1 MLFETAVESYMGDKR
16 KRLRACT
23 LAGYE
28 SAIHRHLLPRWS
40 GVELES
46 IEPEDVQAW
55 VDGFRQP
62 GAALKAYKTLR
73 QVLRW
78 AIRTYR
84 LRIWCETDDVEL
96 PPAPIRQERTLTA
109 RELRRCTLAWQGEP
123 WEPVALVQSS
133 CGLRP
138 CEASALTWGDL
149 DLRSG
154 EVRVDKGRHDVG
166 GETHVW
172 GTKTSKGRRTVV
184 LPRYALARLREIRRT
199 LRPSGRDLLC
209 ALRPSAI
216 YGRMRRWFRRHGMD
230 MCAERLRHSWATIA
244 VGSGVPI
251 ETVAMEMG
259 HTSVEM
265 CYSRYVARSVDVFR
279 AAQRRFG
286 DAVLSAG

>member
-1 MLFETAVESYMGDKR
+1 MLFDDVLSAYLDAKR
-16 KRLRACT
+16 AKVRPNT
-23 LAGYE
+23 YAGYE
-28 SAIHRHLLPRWS
+28 SAARCHLLPRW
-40 GVELES
+40 GGMQLED
-46 IEPEDVQAW
+46 IRHADVQEW
-55 VDGFRQP
+55 VSDMSY
-62 GAALKAYKTLR
+62 GAAAKAHKTLR

-96 PPAPIRQERTLTA
+96 PPAPVREGRTLTA

-123 WEPVALVQSS
+123 WEAVALVQSS

-138 CEASALTWGDL
+138 CEAAALTWGDL
-149 DLRSG
+149 DLRTG

-166 GETHVW
+166 GETRVW
-172 GTKTSKGRRTVV
+172 GTKTAKGRRTVV
-184 LPRYALARLREIRRT
+184 LPRYALARLRELRRR

-209 ALRPSAI
+209 AMRPSAI
-216 YGRMRRWFRRHGMD
+216 YGRMRRWFRRHGLD